1 MLVGIAVSI
10 SMLVIGYLAWT
21 TIQKQ
26 EANDD
31 AFEAK
36 LKADDD
42 RARAGREAEAEARRR
57 EQEGS

>member
-1 MLVGIAVSI
+1 
-10 SMLVIGYLAWT
+10 MLVIGYLAWT

-31 AFEAK
+31 TFEAK

-42 RARAGREAEAEARRR
+42 RARQGREAEAEALRRKH
-57 EQEGS
+57 EDS

>member
-26 EANDD
+26 ESNDE
-31 AFEAK
+31 AFEEK
-36 LKADDD
+36 LKADEE
-42 RARAGREAEAEARRR
+42 RARAGREAEAEALRRKR
-57 EQEGS
+57 EDH

>member
-1 MLVGIAVSI
+1 MILAIAISI

-36 LKADDD
+36 LKADDE
-42 RARAGREAEAEARRR
+42 RARAGREAEAEALRRKN
-57 EQEGS
+57 EGA

>member
-31 AFEAK
+31 TFEAK

-42 RARAGREAEAEARRR
+42 RARQGREAEAEALRRKH
-57 EQEGS
+57 EDS

>member
-1 MLVGIAVSI
+1 
-10 SMLVIGYLAWT
+10 MLVIGYLAWT

-31 AFEAK
+31 ALEEK

-42 RARAGREAEAEARRR
+42 RARAGREAEAEAMRRKR
-57 EQEGS
+57 EEP